1 MVWPAQSVGA
11 TPASRN
17 CGLAVSSV
25 LRTELWKG
33 RSPRQKTSLS
43 LYQLSPGGHQM
54 DWNLADLAVPTVNS
68 DLEALAAPTLAL
80 RYETLV
86 RMSRAIGAHRDLKEL
101 FGILTDELH
110 GVVQFDVIGV
120 SLRDQNSDT
129 FQNYFIDMASRSELV
144 PEEQLMPEETLTLW
158 VYERQ
163 EPLLRSTGEMEPRY
177 SRLQAI
183 LKRLNIRSTCAL
195 PLTTAHRKLGVITF
209 CSKQVDTYSQNDIRF
224 VSQVTD
230 YIALAFDDALNFAAL
245 QRASEELQSKNDRLR
260 LLLDVTNQVVSNL
273 ELRDLLRAISQDVRR
288 VMQCDYAG
296 LSLQDAENKQL
307 RLYALDFPEGKGF
320 FHEELVYSI
329 EGSPSGTAL
338 RTMKP
343 LTLQSP
349 FAAWLDSPIAQTAVR
364 EGLKSVCCLPLISRN
379 RAIGVLVLGR
389 LRDDAFR
396 QADISF
402 LSQIANQIALAVE
415 NALAYREIR
424 ELKEQLSKEKLYL
437 QDEIRTEMNFAQIIG
452 NSASLRRVLKGVGTV
467 APTDSTV
474 LIYGETGTGKE
485 LIARAIHDSS
495 PRSSKPFVKLNCAA
509 IPTGL
514 LESELFGHEKGAF
527 TGAIAQRIGRFE
539 VANSGTIFLDE
550 IGEIPLELQT
560 KLLRVLQER
569 EFERLGSSRTL
580 RTGARLIAATNRDLD
595 VMVSE
600 QKFRSDLFFRL
611 NVFPVHVP
619 PLREREGDIP
629 LLVRHFTQQF
639 SRRMK
644 KVMETIPS
652 VTMDAL
658 CRYHWPGNIRE
669 LQNVIERAVIVSEG
683 PALSVDVGDL
693 KFPKVSHPEERAAAP
708 NSATNGALHRVLEET
723 ERQQILKAL
732 AQSHWIVAGPNGAA
746 ARLGI
751 NRSTLQVRI
760 RKLGISRAT
769 A

>member
-1 MVWPAQSVGA
+1 VGNDSEILA
-11 TPASRN
+11 TPA
-17 CGLAVSSV
+17 
-25 LRTELWKG
+25 
-33 RSPRQKTSLS
+33 
-43 LYQLSPGGHQM
+43 
-54 DWNLADLAVPTVNS
+54 
-68 DLEALAAPTLAL
+68 LET
-80 RYETLV
+80 RFETLV
-86 RMSRAIGAHRDLKEL
+86 HVSQAIAAHRDPKEL
-101 FGILTDELH
+101 FGVLVNELH
-110 GVVQFDVIGV
+110 QVVQFDFIGV
-120 SLRDQNSDT
+120 SFRDKDSDS
-129 FQNYFIDMASRSELV
+129 FQNYFIDMASRSEFV

-177 SRLQAI
+177 TRLQAI
-183 LKRLNIRSTCAL
+183 LKRLKIRSTCAL

-209 CSKQVDTYSQNDIRF
+209 CSKQVDTYSPNDIRF
-224 VSQVTD
+224 VSQVAD

-245 QRASEELQSKNDRLR
+245 RRASEELQSKNERLR

-329 EGSPSGTAL
+329 EGSPSGTAF

-349 FAAWLDSPIAQTAVR
+349 FAAWLDSPIAQIAVR

-389 LRDDAFR
+389 LRDDAFS

-437 QDEIRTEMNFAQIIG
+437 EDEIRTEMNFAQIIG
-452 NSASLRRVLKGVGTV
+452 NSTSLRRVLKQVETV

-474 LIYGETGTGKE
+474 LIYGDTGTGKE
-485 LIARAIHDSS
+485 LIARGIHDLS
-495 PRSSKPFVKLNCAA
+495 PRRSKPFVKLNCAA

-539 VANSGTIFLDE
+539 VANGGTIFLDE
-550 IGEIPLELQT
+550 VGEIPLELQT

-580 RTGARLIAATNRDLD
+580 RTDARLIAATNRDLET
-595 VMVSE
+595 MVSE

-619 PLREREGDIP
+619 PLRERQGDIP

-639 SRRMK
+639 SRRMNRAI
-644 KVMETIPS
+644 ETIPS
-652 VTMDAL
+652 ATMDAL
-658 CRYHWPGNIRE
+658 SRYHWPGNIRE
-669 LQNVIERAVIVSEG
+669 LQNVIERAVIISTG
-683 PALSVDVGDL
+683 PVLSVDVADL
-693 KFPKVSHPEERAAAP
+693 KFSEAGRVVEKTTSPKSPI
-708 NSATNGALHRVLEET
+708 NGALHDVLEQS
-723 ERQQILKAL
+723 EREQILKAL
-732 AQSHWIVAGPNGAA
+732 EQCNWVVAGQRGAA
-746 ARLGI
+746 AHLGMK
-751 NRSTLQVRI
+751 RSTLQQRI
-760 RKLGISRAT
+760 RKLGIVRRSA
-769 A
+769 

>member
-1 MVWPAQSVGA
+1 
-11 TPASRN
+11 
-17 CGLAVSSV
+17 
-25 LRTELWKG
+25 
-33 RSPRQKTSLS
+33 
-43 LYQLSPGGHQM
+43 M
-54 DWNLADLAVPTVNS
+54 DWNLPDLVVPTVNS
-68 DLEALAAPTLAL
+68 DLEVLTAPALAV

-101 FGILTDELH
+101 FGILMDELH
-110 GVVQFDVIGV
+110 GVVQFDFIGV
-120 SLRDQNSDT
+120 SLRDQDSDK
-129 FQNYFIDMASRSELV
+129 FQNYFIDMASRSEFV

-158 VYERQ
+158 VYEQQ

-177 SRLQAI
+177 GRLQAI

-209 CSKQVDTYSQNDIRF
+209 CSKQVDTYSPNDIRF

-230 YIALAFDDALNFAAL
+230 YVALAFDDALNFAAL

-273 ELRDLLRAISQDVRR
+273 ELRDLLRAISQGVRR

-329 EGSPSGTAL
+329 EGSPSGTAF

-349 FAAWLDSPIAQTAVR
+349 FAAWLDSPIAQIAVR

-389 LRDDAFR
+389 LRDDAFS

-437 QDEIRTEMNFAQIIG
+437 EDEIRTEMNFAQIIG

-485 LIARAIHDSS
+485 LIARAIHDLS
-495 PRSSKPFVKLNCAA
+495 PRRSKPFVKLNCAA

-539 VANSGTIFLDE
+539 VANGGTIFLDE

-580 RTGARLIAATNRDLD
+580 RTDARLIAATNRDLEA
-595 VMVSE
+595 MVSD

-619 PLREREGDIP
+619 PLRERQGDIP

-639 SRRMK
+639 SRHMK

-652 VTMDAL
+652 ATMDAL

-669 LQNVIERAVIVSEG
+669 LQNVIERAVIISTG
-683 PALSVDVGDL
+683 PALTVDVADL
-693 KFPKVSHPEERAAAP
+693 KFPKTNHPEERVAPP
-708 NSATNGALHRVLEET
+708 NSSTNGGLNHLLEET
-723 ERQQILKAL
+723 ERQQVLQALK
-732 AQSHWIVAGPNGAA
+732 QCNWVVAGPDGAA
-746 ARLGI
+746 ALLGV

-760 RKLGISRAT
+760 RKLGISRGT

>member
-1 MVWPAQSVGA
+1 
-11 TPASRN
+11 
-17 CGLAVSSV
+17 
-25 LRTELWKG
+25 
-33 RSPRQKTSLS
+33 
-43 LYQLSPGGHQM
+43 
-54 DWNLADLAVPTVNS
+54 
-68 DLEALAAPTLAL
+68 
-80 RYETLV
+80 
-86 RMSRAIGAHRDLKEL
+86 MSRAIGTHRDLKEL
-101 FGILTDELH
+101 FGILMDELH
-110 GVVQFDVIGV
+110 GVMQFDVIGV
-120 SLRDQNSDT
+120 SLRDRDSDT
-129 FQNYFIDMASRSELV
+129 FQNYFIDMGSRSEFV

-163 EPLLRSTGEMEPRY
+163 EPLLRSTDEMEPRY
-177 SRLQAI
+177 GRLQAI
-183 LKRLNIRSTCAL
+183 LKRLNIRSTCTL

-209 CSKQVDTYSQNDIRF
+209 CSKQVDIYSPNDIRF
-224 VSQVTD
+224 LSQVAD
-230 YIALAFDDALNFAAL
+230 YIALAFDDALNFEAL
-245 QRASEELQSKNDRLR
+245 RRASEELQSKNDRLQ

-296 LSLQDAENKQL
+296 LSLEDVENKQL

-329 EGSPSGTAL
+329 EGSPSGTAF
-338 RTMKP
+338 RTMKA

-349 FAAWLDSPIAQTAVR
+349 FAGWLDSPIAQIAVR

-389 LRDDAFR
+389 LRDDAFS
-396 QADISF
+396 QSDISF

-424 ELKEQLSKEKLYL
+424 GLKEQLSKEKLYL
-437 QDEIRTEMNFAQIIG
+437 EDEIRTEMNFAQIIG

-485 LIARAIHDSS
+485 LIARAIHDLS

-539 VANSGTIFLDE
+539 VADGGTIFLDE

-580 RTGARLIAATNRDLD
+580 RTDARLIAATNRDLEA
-595 VMVSE
+595 MVAE
-600 QKFRSDLFFRL
+600 QRFRSDLFFRL

-619 PLREREGDIP
+619 PLRERQGDIP

-652 VTMDAL
+652 AAMDAL

-669 LQNVIERAVIVSEG
+669 LQNVIERAVIISAG
-683 PALSVDVGDL
+683 PVLSIDVGDL
-693 KFPKVSHPEERAAAP
+693 KSPKAIHVEERAATP
-708 NSATNGALHRVLEET
+708 QSPTNRALHGILEEA
-723 ERQQILKAL
+723 ERRHILDALQQCN
-732 AQSHWIVAGPNGAA
+732 WVVAGPHGAA
-746 ARLGI
+746 ALLGI

-760 RKLGISRAT
+760 RKLGISRDT

>member
-1 MVWPAQSVGA
+1 VG
-11 TPASRN
+11 N
-17 CGLAVSSV
+17 
-25 LRTELWKG
+25 
-33 RSPRQKTSLS
+33 
-43 LYQLSPGGHQM
+43 
-54 DWNLADLAVPTVNS
+54 
-68 DLEALAAPTLAL
+68 DLEARAAPAL
-80 RYETLV
+80 EIRFETLV
-86 RMSRAIGAHRDLKEL
+86 RVSQAIAAHRDPKEL
-101 FGILTDELH
+101 FGVLVNELH
-110 GVVQFDVIGV
+110 RVVQFDFIGV
-120 SLRDQNSDT
+120 SFRDKDSDT
-129 FQNYFIDMASRSELV
+129 FQNYFVDMTSGAELI
-144 PEEQLMPEETLTLW
+144 PEEKLTPEETLTLR

-163 EPLLRSTGEMEPRY
+163 EPVLRSTNELEPGCA
-177 SRLQAI
+177 RLQAI
-183 LKRLNIRSTCAL
+183 LKRLYIRSICAL
-195 PLTTAHRKLGVITF
+195 PLTTAHRKLGAITF
-209 CSKQVDTYSQNDIRF
+209 ASRQIDTYSPDEVRF
-224 VSQVTD
+224 VSEVAG

-245 QRASEELQSKNDRLR
+245 RRTSEELQSKNDRLR

-296 LSLQDAENKQL
+296 LSLPEAENKQL

-329 EGSPSGTAL
+329 EGSPSGTAF
-338 RTMKP
+338 RTMNP

-349 FAAWLDSPIAQTAVR
+349 FAGWLDSPIAQIAVR

-389 LRDDAFR
+389 LRDDAFS

-402 LSQIANQIALAVE
+402 LSQVANQIALAVE

-437 QDEIRTEMNFAQIIG
+437 EDEIRTEMNFAQIIG

-485 LIARAIHDSS
+485 LIARAIHDLS

-527 TGAIAQRIGRFE
+527 TGAIGQRIGRFE
-539 VANSGTIFLDE
+539 VADGGTIFLDE

-580 RTGARLIAATNRDLD
+580 RTDARLIAATNRDLQA
-595 VMVSE
+595 MVRE
-600 QKFRSDLFFRL
+600 QKFRPDLFFRL
-611 NVFPVHVP
+611 DVFPVHIP
-619 PLREREGDIP
+619 PLRERQGDIP
-629 LLVRHFTQQF
+629 LLVRHFTEQL

-644 KVMETIPS
+644 KVMETVPS
-652 VTMDAL
+652 ATMDAL
-658 CRYHWPGNIRE
+658 CRYQWPGNIRE
-669 LQNVIERAVIVSEG
+669 LQNVVERAVIISTG
-683 PALSVDVGDL
+683 PVLSVDVSDL
-693 KFPKVSHPEERAAAP
+693 RFSKDTRTVEQSASPKS
-708 NSATNGALHRVLEET
+708 TNGGLQNVLEET
-723 ERQQILKAL
+723 ERGHILEAL
-732 AQSHWIVAGPNGAA
+732 QRCNWVVAGPSGAA
-746 ARLGI
+746 ARLGMK
-751 NRSTLQVRI
+751 RSTLQKRI
-760 RKLGISRAT
+760 HKLGIARGSA
-769 A
+769 

>member
-1 MVWPAQSVGA
+1 M
-11 TPASRN
+11 TN
-17 CGLAVSSV
+17 
-25 LRTELWKG
+25 
-33 RSPRQKTSLS
+33 
-43 LYQLSPGGHQM
+43 
-54 DWNLADLAVPTVNS
+54 
-68 DLEALAAPTLAL
+68 DLEVVAAPALAL

-101 FGILTDELH
+101 FGILADELR
-110 GVVQFDVIGV
+110 GVVQFDLIGV
-120 SLRDQNSDT
+120 SLRDRDSDT
-129 FQNYFIDMASRSELV
+129 FQNYFIDMASRAEFV
-144 PEEQLMPEETLTLW
+144 PEEQLRPEETLTLW
-158 VYERQ
+158 AYERQ
-163 EPLLRSTGEMEPRY
+163 EPVLRSRDEMEPRY

-183 LKRLNIRSTCAL
+183 LKRLYIRSTCAF
-195 PLTTAHRKLGVITF
+195 PLTTAHRKLGAITF
-209 CSKQVDTYSQNDIRF
+209 CSKQVDSYSPNDIRF
-224 VSQVTD
+224 LSQAVD

-245 QRASEELQSKNDRLR
+245 RRTSEELQSKNDRLR

-273 ELRDLLRAISQDVRR
+273 ELRDLLRALSQGVRR

-296 LSLQDAENKQL
+296 LSLQDAEEKQL

-329 EGSPSGTAL
+329 EGSPSGTAF

-343 LTLQSP
+343 VTLQSP
-349 FAAWLDSPIAQTAVR
+349 FAAWLGSPIAQIAVR
-364 EGLKSVCCLPLISRN
+364 EGLHSVCCLPLISRN

-402 LSQIANQIALAVE
+402 LSQVANQIALAVE

-424 ELKEQLSKEKLYL
+424 DLKEQLSKEKLYL
-437 QDEIRTEMNFAQIIG
+437 EDEIRTEMNFAQIIG
-452 NSASLRRVLKGVGTV
+452 NSASLRRVLKHVGTV

-485 LIARAIHDSS
+485 LIARAIHDLS

-539 VANSGTIFLDE
+539 VADGGTIFLDE
-550 IGEIPLELQT
+550 IGEIPLELQS

-580 RTGARLIAATNRDLD
+580 RTDARLIAATNRDLEA
-595 VMVSE
+595 MVSQ

-619 PLREREGDIP
+619 PLRERQGDIP
-629 LLVRHFTQQF
+629 LLVRHLTQQF
-639 SRRMK
+639 SRRMN

-652 VTMDAL
+652 ATMDAL

-669 LQNVIERAVIVSEG
+669 LQNVIERAVIISSG

-693 KFPKVSHPEERAAAP
+693 KFPEVNHPEETVAAP
-708 NSATNGALHRVLEET
+708 NSTTNGALHHLLEET
-723 ERQQILKAL
+723 ERQQILQTLKE
-732 AQSHWIVAGPNGAA
+732 SNWVVAGPHGAA
-746 ARLGI
+746 ARLGM

-760 RKLGISRAT
+760 RKLGISRGT

>member
-1 MVWPAQSVGA
+1 MQWCSI
-11 TPASRN
+11 
-17 CGLAVSSV
+17 
-25 LRTELWKG
+25 
-33 RSPRQKTSLS
+33 
-43 LYQLSPGGHQM
+43 
-54 DWNLADLAVPTVNS
+54 VNN
-68 DLEALAAPTLAL
+68 DLEALAAPALAM

-86 RMSRAIGAHRDLKEL
+86 RVSQAIGAHGDPKEL
-101 FGILTDELH
+101 FGILMDELY
-110 GVVQFDVIGV
+110 GVVQFDLIGV
-120 SLRDQNSDT
+120 SLRDQDSDT
-129 FQNYFIDMASRSELV
+129 FQNYFIDMTSRSELV
-144 PEEQLMPEETLTLW
+144 PEEKLTPEETITSW

-163 EPLLRSTGEMEPRY
+163 EPLLRLTDEMEPCY
-177 SRLQAI
+177 GRLQAI
-183 LKRLNIRSTCAL
+183 LKRLYIRSICAL
-195 PLTTAHRKLGVITF
+195 PLTTAHRKLGAITF
-209 CSKQVDTYSQNDIRF
+209 GSKQVDAYSPNNIRF
-224 VSQVTD
+224 VSQVAD

-245 QRASEELQSKNDRLR
+245 RRTSEELQTKNDHLQ

-288 VMQCDYAG
+288 VMQCDFAG
-296 LSLQDAENKQL
+296 LPLPDAENKHL
-307 RLYALDFPEGKGF
+307 RLYALDFPESKGF
-320 FHEELVYSI
+320 FQEELVYSI
-329 EGSPSGTAL
+329 EESPSGTAF

-349 FAAWLDSPIAQTAVR
+349 FAGWLNYPIVQRAVR
-364 EGLKSVCCLPLISRN
+364 EGLKSFCFLPLISRN

-389 LRDDAFR
+389 LRDDAFG

-402 LSQIANQIALAVE
+402 LTQVANQIALAVE

-424 ELKEQLSKEKLYL
+424 ELKEQLSKEKLYFE
-437 QDEIRTEMNFAQIIG
+437 DEIRTEMNFAQIVG

-485 LIARAIHDSS
+485 LIARAIHDLS

-539 VANSGTIFLDE
+539 VADGGTIFLDE

-580 RTGARLIAATNRDLD
+580 RTDARLIAATNRDLEA
-595 VMVSE
+595 MVAE

-619 PLREREGDIP
+619 PLRERQGDIP

-639 SRRMK
+639 SRRMN
-644 KVMETIPS
+644 KVMETIS
-652 VTMDAL
+652 SATMDAL
-658 CRYHWPGNIRE
+658 SRYHWPGNIRE
-669 LQNVIERAVIVSEG
+669 LQNVIERAVIVSAG
-683 PALSVDVGDL
+683 PALSIDVSDL
-693 KFPKVSHPEERAAAP
+693 KFPKASHLEERAAAP
-708 NSATNGALHRVLEET
+708 NSATNGALHHLLEET
-723 ERQQILKAL
+723 ERQQILDTLK
-732 AQSHWIVAGPNGAA
+732 QCNWVVAGPNGAA
-746 ARLGI
+746 ARLGM

-760 RKLGISRAT
+760 RKLGISRAS
-769 A
+769 AQSHGFISYFGSF